1 MNSVIL
7 LVILSCYLA
16 VLFFIAH
23 WAEKKGNS
31 KWTNNPYVYT
41 LSLAV
46 YCTAWTYYGSIGVA
60 ADSGLSYLP
69 IYLGP
74 IIIAPSWILILKKI
88 IRISRVNKIS
98 SIADFISLRYGNSRF
113 LGAIVTII
121 CLTGILPYIALQL
134 KAIAETFHIVTQT
147 KASSLIFNDTT
158 TYVAIALALFA
169 SYYGTRYV
177 DASEKRKGIVT
188 AVAMESVLKLVFF
201 VIIGIYVTYFVF
213 DGFDDIYHKASLL
226 EHFKEKN
233 TIGGLPQAI
242 NWFLLCVLSMFAIFL
257 LPRQFQVSVIEN
269 NRENHINTAV
279 WLFPLYLLIF
289 NIFVYPIAW
298 GGNILFDGQ
307 NVNSDTYSLLIPQ
320 FFNNKFLTVMVFLGG
335 FSAAISMIVVSSIGL
350 STMVTNNVLIPYNLI
365 GKLKGSD
372 ETISSR
378 KILNTRKIS
387 IFSLIILS
395 YLIYRFFGLDYSLV
409 SIGMV
414 AFVIIAQLAPAFFGA
429 LFWRRGSRLGAVYS
443 IIVGFIIC
451 IYTLLAPY
459 AIGLSNSSSTFISEG
474 FMGIHLLKPFQLFGL
489 DYLQPVPHALFWSL
503 LFNFITYFAV
513 SVSFKGNYRERNYA
527 EMFVDISK
535 YITNHENAFIWKG
548 TAYRNDIEKVL
559 VRFLGE
565 ERTKR
570 AMNIFNVKYNVDI
583 NQELAD
589 ARLIKFSENLLTG
602 HIGTASARILISS
615 VVKEEKIS
623 LPEVLKILEESKENI
638 IINKKLTE
646 TSNELKEI
654 TAKLQNANISLI
666 EKDKQKDEFLDTI
679 THELRTPITAIRAA
693 SEILHDDDEIP
704 EELKKQFL
712 QNIISESDRLNRLID
727 KILDLEKFE
736 TGKQIIH
743 ATKSNLIETIEKS
756 MEPLKQL
763 IKNKG
768 ITVYVES
775 KSKVNAYY
783 DEDRIFQVMTNL
795 LANSIKFC
803 PEKDGVIIIKV
814 EEIEGYIQTSV
825 HDNGKGI
832 NDNDHEAIFEKFYQ
846 SINQNIKKPVG
857 SGLGLAICKQIIE
870 YHKGKIWVQPSVKG
884 ACVVFTL
891 PKKQEFGKLTNTY
904 EKDFNR

>member
-1 MNSVIL
+1 MNSILL
-7 LVILSCYLA
+7 LVILSGYLA

-31 KWTNNPYVYT
+31 KWTNNPYIYT

-60 ADSGLSYLP
+60 ADSGLGYLP

-113 LGAIVTII
+113 LGAIVTVI
-121 CLTGILPYIALQL
+121 CLTGIIPYIALQL
-134 KAIAETFHIVTQT
+134 KAIAETFHIVTKTQT
-147 KASSLIFNDTT
+147 SSLIFNDTT
-158 TYVAIALALFA
+158 TYVAVALALFA

-201 VIIGIYVTYFVF
+201 VIIGVYVTYFVF
-213 DGFDDIYHKASLL
+213 DGFDDIYQKASLL

-289 NIFVYPIAW
+289 NLFVYPIAW
-298 GGNILFDGQ
+298 GGNILFDGHS
-307 NVNSDTYSLLIPQ
+307 VNSDTYSLLIPQ
-320 FFNNKFLTVMVFLGG
+320 FFNNKTLTVMVFLGG

-350 STMVTNNVLIPYNLI
+350 STMLTNNILIPYNLI
-365 GKLKGSD
+365 GNLKGN
-372 ETISSR
+372 EQTISSR

-395 YLIYRFFGLDYSLV
+395 YFIYRFFGLNYTLV
-409 SIGMV
+409 SIGLV
-414 AFVIIAQLAPAFFGA
+414 AFVIISQLAPAFFGA
-429 LFWRRGSRLGAVYS
+429 LFWRRGSRLGAIYG
-443 IIVGFIIC
+443 ILVGFIIC
-451 IYTLLAPY
+451 IYTLLIPY
-459 AIGLSNSSSTFISEG
+459 AIGLSNTKSTFISEG
-474 FMGIHLLKPFQLFGL
+474 FMGINLLKPFQLFGL
-489 DYLQPVPHALFWSL
+489 DYLQPIPHALFWSM

-559 VRFLGE
+559 IRFLGE

-570 AMNIFNVKYNVDI
+570 AMNIFNVKYNVDKNI
-583 NQELAD
+583 ELAD

-654 TAKLQNANISLI
+654 SAKLQNANESLMV
-666 EKDKQKDEFLDTI
+666 KDKQKDEFLDTV

-704 EELKKQFL
+704 DEIKKQFL

-736 TGKQIIH
+736 TGKQTINPEKH
-743 ATKSNLIETIEKS
+743 NLVNTIEKS
-756 MEPLKQL
+756 IEPLQQL
-763 IKNKG
+763 IKNKK
-768 ITVYVES
+768 IAIHIES
-775 KSKVNAYY
+775 KEKIFAYY
-783 DEDRIFQVMTNL
+783 DEDRIVQVITNL
-795 LANSIKFC
+795 LSNAIKFC
-803 PEKDGVIIIKV
+803 PEKDGLITIQITAKDNF
-814 EEIEGYIQTSV
+814 IQTSV
-825 HDNGKGI
+825 QDNGKGI
-832 NDNDHEAIFEKFYQ
+832 NPNDFETIFDKFYQ
-846 SINQNIKKPVG
+846 STNQNIKKPVG

-870 YHKGKIWVQPSVKG
+870 HHKGKIWSQSSVKG
-884 ACVVFTL
+884 ACILFTL
-891 PKKQEFGKLTNTY
+891 PKNKTIENL
-904 EKDFNR
+904 

>member
-1 MNSVIL
+1 MSSIAL
-7 LVILSCYLA
+7 LIILSIYLA
-16 VLFFIAH
+16 VLFYIAH

-60 ADSGLSYLP
+60 ADSGLGYLP
-69 IYLGP
+69 IYIGP
-74 IIIAPSWILILKKI
+74 IIVAPSWILILKKI

-134 KAIAETFHIVTQT
+134 KAIAETFHVVTKT
-147 KASSLIFNDTT
+147 ATSSNIFDDTT
-158 TYVAIALALFA
+158 TYVAVALALFA

-188 AVAMESVLKLVFF
+188 AVAMESILKLVFF

-213 DGFDDIYHKASLL
+213 DGFDDIYQKAKLL

-298 GGNILFDGQ
+298 GGNILFDGKE
-307 NVNSDTYSLLIPQ
+307 VNSDAYSLLIPQ
-320 FFNNKFLTVMVFLGG
+320 LFDNKTLTVMVFLGG

-350 STMVTNNVLIPYNLI
+350 STMLTNNILIPYNLI
-365 GKLKGSD
+365 GKLKGNEQS
-372 ETISSR
+372 ISSR

-387 IFSLIILS
+387 IFSLIILA
-395 YLIYRFFGLDYSLV
+395 YFIYRFFGLDYSLV
-409 SIGMV
+409 SIGLV

-429 LFWRRGSRLGAVYS
+429 LFWRRGSRLGAIYG
-443 IIVGFIIC
+443 ILVGFAIC
-451 IYTLLAPY
+451 IYTLLIPY
-459 AIGLSNSSSTFISEG
+459 TIGLTNSESSFISDG
-474 FMGIHLLKPFQLFGL
+474 FMGFRLLKPFQLFGL

-503 LFNFITYFAV
+503 LFNMITYFSV

-527 EMFVDISK
+527 EMFVDINK

-559 VRFLGE
+559 IRFLGE

-570 AMNIFNVKYNVDI
+570 AMNIFNVKYNVDKNI
-583 NQELAD
+583 ELAD

-654 TAKLQNANISLI
+654 SAKLQDANESLMV
-666 EKDKQKDEFLDTI
+666 KDKQKDEFLDTV

-736 TGKQIIH
+736 TGKQTINPENR
-743 ATKSNLIETIEKS
+743 NLVNTIEKS
-756 MEPLKQL
+756 IEPLQQL
-763 IKNKG
+763 IRNKK
-768 ITVYVES
+768 IAIHIES
-775 KSKVNAYY
+775 KEKIFAYY
-783 DEDRIFQVMTNL
+783 DEDRIVQVITNL
-795 LANSIKFC
+795 LSNAIKFC
-803 PEKDGVIIIKV
+803 PEK
-814 EEIEGYIQTSV
+814 EGLITIQITAKDNFVQTSV
-825 HDNGKGI
+825 LDNGKGI
-832 NDNDHEAIFEKFYQ
+832 NPNDFETIFDKFYQ
-846 SINQNIKKPVG
+846 STNQNIKKPVG

-870 YHKGKIWVQPSVKG
+870 HHKGKIWSQSCVKG
-884 ACVVFTL
+884 ACILFTL
-891 PKKQEFGKLTNTY
+891 PKNNTI
-904 EKDFNR
+904 ENL

>member
-1 MNSVIL
+1 MSSIAL
-7 LVILSCYLA
+7 LIILSIYLA
-16 VLFFIAH
+16 VLFYIAH

-60 ADSGLSYLP
+60 ADSGLGYLP
-69 IYLGP
+69 IYIGP
-74 IIIAPSWILILKKI
+74 IIVAPSWILILKKI

-134 KAIAETFHIVTQT
+134 KAIAETFHVVTKT
-147 KASSLIFNDTT
+147 ATSSNIFDDTT
-158 TYVAIALALFA
+158 TYVAVALALFA

-188 AVAMESVLKLVFF
+188 AVAMESILKLVFF

-213 DGFDDIYHKASLL
+213 DGFDDIYQKAKLL

-298 GGNILFDGQ
+298 GGNILFDGKE
-307 NVNSDTYSLLIPQ
+307 VNSDAYSLLIPQ
-320 FFNNKFLTVMVFLGG
+320 LFDNKTLTVMVFLGG

-350 STMVTNNVLIPYNLI
+350 STMLTNNILIPYNLI
-365 GKLKGSD
+365 GKLKGNEQS
-372 ETISSR
+372 ISSR

-387 IFSLIILS
+387 IFSLIILA
-395 YLIYRFFGLDYSLV
+395 YFIYRFFGLDYSLV
-409 SIGMV
+409 SIGLV

-429 LFWRRGSRLGAVYS
+429 LFWRRGSRLGAIYG
-443 IIVGFIIC
+443 ILVGFTIC
-451 IYTLLAPY
+451 IYTLLIPY
-459 AIGLSNSSSTFISEG
+459 TIGLTNSESSFISDG
-474 FMGIHLLKPFQLFGL
+474 FMGFKLLKPFQLFGL

-503 LFNFITYFAV
+503 LFNMITYFSV

-527 EMFVDISK
+527 EMFVDINK

-559 VRFLGE
+559 IRFLGE

-570 AMNIFNVKYNVDI
+570 AMNIFNVKYNVDKNI
-583 NQELAD
+583 ELAD

-654 TAKLQNANISLI
+654 SAKLQDANESLMV
-666 EKDKQKDEFLDTI
+666 KDKQKDEFLDTV

-736 TGKQIIH
+736 TGKQTINPENR
-743 ATKSNLIETIEKS
+743 NLVNTIEKS
-756 MEPLKQL
+756 IEPLQQL
-763 IKNKG
+763 IRNKK
-768 ITVYVES
+768 IAIHIES
-775 KSKVNAYY
+775 KEKIFAYY
-783 DEDRIFQVMTNL
+783 DEDRIVQVITNL
-795 LANSIKFC
+795 LSNAIKFC
-803 PEKDGVIIIKV
+803 PEK
-814 EEIEGYIQTSV
+814 EGLITIQITSKDNFIQTSV
-825 HDNGKGI
+825 QDNGKGI
-832 NDNDHEAIFEKFYQ
+832 NPNDFENIFDKFYQ
-846 SINQNIKKPVG
+846 STNQNIKKPVG

-870 YHKGKIWVQPSVKG
+870 HHKGKIWSQSCVKG
-884 ACVVFTL
+884 ACILFTL
-891 PKKQEFGKLTNTY
+891 PKSNTI
-904 EKDFNR
+904 ENL

>member
-1 MNSVIL
+1 MNSIIL
-7 LVILSCYLA
+7 LVILSGYLA
-16 VLFFIAH
+16 VLFYIAH

-31 KWTNNPYVYT
+31 KWTNNPYIYT

-113 LGAIVTII
+113 LGAIVTVI

-134 KAIAETFHIVTQT
+134 KAIAETFHVVTNT
-147 KASSLIFNDTT
+147 AIRSYIFDDTT
-158 TYVAIALALFA
+158 TYVAVALALFS

-201 VIIGIYVTYFVF
+201 VIIGVYVTYFVF
-213 DGFDDIYHKASLL
+213 DGFDDIYQKASTL

-257 LPRQFQVSVIEN
+257 LPRQFQVGVIEN

-307 NVNSDTYSLLIPQ
+307 EVNSDAYSLLIPQ
-320 FFNNKFLTVMVFLGG
+320 LFNNKVLTVMVFLGG

-350 STMVTNNVLIPYNLI
+350 STMVTNNILIPYNLL
-365 GKLKGSD
+365 GKLKSA
-372 ETISSR
+372 ETISSNTIVNSR
-378 KILNTRKIS
+378 KIG

-395 YLIYRFFGLDYSLV
+395 YFIYRFFGLDYSLV
-409 SIGMV
+409 SIGLV

-429 LFWRRGSRLGAVYS
+429 LFWRRGSRLGAIYGVL
-443 IIVGFIIC
+443 VGFVVC
-451 IYTLLAPY
+451 IYTLLIPY
-459 AIGLSNSSSTFISEG
+459 AIGISSSDSNFISEG
-474 FMGIHLLKPFQLFGL
+474 FMGIQLLKPFQLFGL
-489 DYLQPVPHALFWSL
+489 DYLQPVPHALFWSM
-503 LFNFITYFAV
+503 LFNTITYFSV

-527 EMFVDISK
+527 EMFVDINK

-559 VRFLGE
+559 IRFLGE
-565 ERTKR
+565 ERTRR
-570 AMNIFNVKYNVDI
+570 AMHIFNVKYNVDSNI
-583 NQELAD
+583 ELAD

-615 VVKEEKIS
+615 VVKEEKIT

-654 TAKLQNANISLI
+654 SAKLKDANESLML
-666 EKDKQKDEFLDTI
+666 KDKQKDEFLDTV
-679 THELRTPITAIRAA
+679 THELRTPITAIRAS
-693 SEILHDDDEIP
+693 SEILHDDDDIP
-704 EELKKQFL
+704 DELKKQFL

-736 TGKQIIH
+736 TGKQTIH
-743 ATKSNLIETIEKS
+743 PSKNNLIHTIENAI
-756 MEPLKQL
+756 EPLQQL
-763 IKNKG
+763 IKNKK
-768 ITVYVES
+768 IAIHIES
-775 KSKVNAYY
+775 KEKVTAYY
-783 DEDRIFQVMTNL
+783 DEDRIVQVITNL
-795 LANSIKFC
+795 ISNAVKFC
-803 PEKDGVIIIKV
+803 PEAEGLITIQVFEKDDFIHTLV
-814 EEIEGYIQTSV
+814 Q
-825 HDNGKGI
+825 DNGKGI
-832 NDNDHEAIFEKFYQ
+832 NPNDFEAIFEKFYQ
-846 SINQNIKKPVG
+846 STNQNIKKPVG

-870 YHKGKIWVQPSVKG
+870 HHKGKIWAQSSIKG
-884 ACVVFTL
+884 ACIVFTL
-891 PKKQEFGKLTNTY
+891 PKNKNIES
-904 EKDFNR
+904 

>member
-1 MNSVIL
+1 MNSVAL
-7 LVILSCYLA
+7 LVILTIYLA
-16 VLFFIAH
+16 VLFYIAH

-31 KWTNNPYVYT
+31 KWTNNSYIYT

-46 YCTAWTYYGSIGVA
+46 YCTAWTYYGSVGVA
-60 ADSGLSYLP
+60 ANNGLSYLP

-74 IIIAPSWILILKKI
+74 VIIAPAWIMILKKI

-113 LGAIVTII
+113 LGAIVTVI
-121 CLTGILPYIALQL
+121 CLTGIIPYIALQL

-147 KASSLIFNDTT
+147 KISSLIFNDTT

-201 VIIGIYVTYFVF
+201 VIIGVYVTFFVF
-213 DGFDDIYHKASLL
+213 DGFDDIYQKASLL

-242 NWFLLCVLSMFAIFL
+242 NWFLLCILSMFAIFL

-279 WLFPLYLLIF
+279 WLFPLYLLLF
-289 NIFVYPIAW
+289 NLFVYPIAW
-298 GGNILFDGQ
+298 GGNILFNGQ
-307 NVNSDTYSLLIPQ
+307 SVNSDAYSLLIPQ
-320 FFNNKFLTVMVFLGG
+320 FFNNKIMTVLVFLGG

-350 STMVTNNVLIPYNLI
+350 STMVTNNILIPYNLI
-365 GKLKGSD
+365 GKLKGNE

-395 YLIYRFFGLDYSLV
+395 YFIYRYFGLNYTLV

-414 AFVIIAQLAPAFFGA
+414 AFVVISQLAPAFFGA
-429 LFWRRGSRLGAVYS
+429 LFWRRGSRLGAVYG
-443 IIVGFIIC
+443 IIIGFVIC
-451 IYTLLAPY
+451 IYTLLIPY
-459 AIGLSNSSSTFISEG
+459 AIGLSSSNNTFISEG
-474 FMGIHLLKPFQLFGL
+474 LMGYSLLKPFQLFGL
-489 DYLQPVPHALFWSL
+489 DYLQPIPHALFWSL
-503 LFNFITYFAV
+503 LFNTITYFAV

-527 EMFVDISK
+527 EMFVDINK

-559 VRFLGE
+559 IRFLGE

-570 AMNIFNVKYNVDI
+570 AMNIFNVKYNVDK

-602 HIGTASARILISS
+602 HIGTASARILIAS
-615 VVKEEKIS
+615 VVKEEKIT

-654 TAKLQNANISLI
+654 TAKLQNANQSLML
-666 EKDKQKDEFLDTI
+666 KDKQKDEFLDTV

-704 EELKKQFL
+704 EDLKKQFL

-736 TGKQIIH
+736 TGKQTIH
-743 ATKSNLIETIEKS
+743 PEKHNLIQTIEKAI
-756 MEPLKQL
+756 EPLQQL
-763 IKNKG
+763 IKNKN
-768 ITVYVES
+768 ISVYVES
-775 KSKVNAYY
+775 KEKVNAFY
-783 DEDRIFQVMTNL
+783 DEDRIFQVITNL
-795 LANSIKFC
+795 LSNAIKFC
-803 PEKDGVIIIKV
+803 PDQEGLITLQILEKDD
-814 EEIEGYIQTSV
+814 YIYTSV
-825 HDNGKGI
+825 QDNGKGI
-832 NDNDHEAIFEKFYQ
+832 NLNDYDAIFDKFYQ
-846 SINQNIKKPVG
+846 STNQNIKKPVG

-870 YHKGKIWVQPSVKG
+870 HHKGKIWAESCMKG
-884 ACVVFTL
+884 ACILFTL
-891 PKKQEFGKLTNTY
+891 PKNKNVENL
-904 EKDFNR
+904 

>member
-1 MNSVIL
+1 MNSVVL
-7 LVILSCYLA
+7 LLILSVYLA

-23 WAEKKGNS
+23 WAEKKENG
-31 KWTNNPYVYT
+31 KWSNNPYIYS

-113 LGAIVTII
+113 LGAIVTVI
-121 CLTGILPYIALQL
+121 CLTGIIPYIALQL
-134 KAIAETFHIVTQT
+134 KAISETFHVVTKT
-147 KASSLIFNDTT
+147 ATSSNILDDTT
-158 TYVAIALALFA
+158 TYVAVALALFA

-188 AVAMESVLKLVFF
+188 AVAMESILKLVFF

-213 DGFDDIYHKASLL
+213 DGFNDIYEKASLL
-226 EHFKEKN
+226 KNFKEKN

-298 GGNILFDGQ
+298 GGNILFDGKD
-307 NVNSDTYSLLIPQ
+307 VNSDAYSLLIPQ
-320 FFNNKFLTVMVFLGG
+320 LFNNKTLTVLVFLGG

-350 STMVTNNVLIPYNLI
+350 STMLTNNVLIPYNLI

-372 ETISSR
+372 QTISSR
-378 KILNTRKIS
+378 KILNSRKIG

-395 YLIYRFFGLDYSLV
+395 YFIYRFFGLDYSLV

-451 IYTLLAPY
+451 IYTLLIPY
-459 AIGLSNSSSTFISEG
+459 SIGISNSESTFISDGLFG
-474 FMGIHLLKPFQLFGL
+474 FHLLKPFQLFGL

-503 LFNFITYFAV
+503 LFNVITYFSV

-535 YITNHENAFIWKG
+535 YITNHEDAFIWKG

-570 AMNIFNVKYNVDI
+570 AMNIFNVKYNIDI

-654 TAKLQNANISLI
+654 TAKLQNANISLMV
-666 EKDKQKDEFLDTI
+666 KDKQKDEFLDTI

-803 PEKDGVIIIKV
+803 PEKEGVIIIKV
-814 EEIEGYIQTSV
+814 EEIEGFIQTSV

-846 SINQNIKKPVG
+846 SVNQNIKKPVG

-870 YHKGKIWVQPSVKG
+870 YHKGKIRVQPSVKG

-891 PKKQEFGKLTNTY
+891 PKNKNLEN
-904 EKDFNR
+904 